1 MDMPTYP
8 GDVLTP
14 GIGATKS
21 AKRLSFNEAITITK
35 IPVLPISY
43 RDALPLL
50 SAMEGPVVPP
60 EWRGDLPI
68 TYHLGPGPAKVK
80 LNVEFNWET
89 TVAYNVIATLKGSK
103 FPDEWI
109 IRGNHHDGWNH
120 GAADP
125 ISGMVA
131 LLSEAKA
138 IAQLAKMGHKP
149 ARTIIYAAW
158 DAEEVGLIG
167 STEWVEDHANELRKH
182 AVAYLN
188 TDGNSRGFVNIGG
201 SHILE
206 RFFNQIIE
214 QVNDPILGISL
225 KQRKQAFL
233 RINSDSEQQQDDAE
247 NRNDIRI
254 NPLGSGSDY
263 TPFLQH
269 LGIAS
274 ANIAFGG
281 EGSGGSYHTLYD
293 TY

>member
-1 MDMPTYP
+1 M
-8 GDVLTP
+8 
-14 GIGATKS
+14 
-21 AKRLSFNEAITITK
+21 
-35 IPVLPISY
+35 
-43 RDALPLL
+43 
-50 SAMEGPVVPP
+50 
-60 EWRGDLPI
+60 
-68 TYHLGPGPAKVK
+68 
-80 LNVEFNWET
+80 NVEFNWET
-89 TVAYNVIATLKGSK
+89 TVAYNVIATLKGSRV
-103 FPDEWI
+103 PDEWI

-131 LLSEAKA
+131 LLSEARA
-138 IAQLAKMGHKP
+138 IAQLVKMGHKP

-269 LGIAS
+269 LGIA
-274 ANIAFGG
+274 
-281 EGSGGSYHTLYD
+281 
-293 TY
+293 